1 MTGFLRR
8 GLELLFPRRCILCRR
23 LLPRE
28 QSILCADCCS
38 STQEYPLQAWNSGR
52 KGKNSGQFLDSF
64 AAVWYYDGDVRRSLH
79 RFKFHGAAHL
89 APKYAFLMAQ
99 LLRQWGP
106 EEFDILTWVPVSRR
120 RRYRRG
126 YDQCELLARAMS
138 RELGIPC
145 QRTLYKHRH
154 TPPQSGLSGFE
165 AREANV
171 LGAFQI
177 CGGTDLQGKRV
188 VLVDD
193 IRTTG
198 ATLNECARVLL
209 TAGAKEVH
217 AVAVA
222 AARNQKK

>member
-28 QSILCADCCS
+28 QSILCADCRS

-106 EEFDILTWVPVSRR
+106 EEFDILTWVP
-120 RRYRRG
+120 
-126 YDQCELLARAMS
+126 
-138 RELGIPC
+138 
-145 QRTLYKHRH
+145 LYKHRH

-188 VLVDD
+188 ILVDD